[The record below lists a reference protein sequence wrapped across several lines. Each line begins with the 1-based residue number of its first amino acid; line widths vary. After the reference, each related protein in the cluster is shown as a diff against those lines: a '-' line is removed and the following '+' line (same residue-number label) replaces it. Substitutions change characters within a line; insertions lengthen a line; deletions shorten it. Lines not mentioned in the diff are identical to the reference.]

1 MVSNQSYYDLLVS
14 NQSDFLDHFVKNY
27 SGKEFTTEDLMKDK
41 IIGIMT
47 LPPFPKEI
55 YEKCKELQEK
65 SPNPTNEKSPKK
77 SPKKSV
83 KQEKP
88 KKSTKQ
94 DKPKKETSPR
104 KKSLEDRSNEGVNHG
119 KCLCRLWKNG
129 LDNIQCSGN
138 KVDGT
143 DFCKRHSEFGVDWWC
158 GLITEQRPEE
168 PIGPSTKPVENRSR
182 HYWHDQEKPK
192 KKKKK
197 SAEKKDKDTVSDN
210 SEDEDIKIAGGVGEI
225 PETPKVNENVDALP
239 DDIESSDD
247 EDTEET
253 TDFEIDGV
261 IYTRLMKDDMIMDK
275 ETGTQMAYLKE
286 GKFTEFF
293 DEDAKKLHES
303 KK

>member
-1 MVSNQSYYDLLVS
+1 MN
-14 NQSDFLDHFVKNY
+14 
-27 SGKEFTTEDLMKDK
+27 
-41 IIGIMT
+41 
-47 LPPFPKEI
+47 
-55 YEKCKELQEK
+55 KCQ
-65 SPNPTNEKSPKK
+65 
-77 SPKKSV
+77 
-83 KQEKP
+83 
-88 KKSTKQ
+88 
-94 DKPKKETSPR
+94 
-104 KKSLEDRSNEGVNHG
+104 
-119 KCLCRLWKNG
+119 CRLWKNG

-143 DFCKRHSEFGVDWWC
+143 DFCKRHSEFGTDWWC

-182 HYWHDQEKPK
+182 HYWHDQEKPR

-197 SAEKKDKDTVSDN
+197 SAEKKDKDIVSDN

-253 TDFEIDGV
+253 TDFDIDGV

-286 GKFTEFF
+286 GKFKEFF